1 MTKAAEIP
9 VYTSS
14 ISHRNV
20 NNSAEEY
27 STETDITYKESEILE
42 LWYPITY
49 KYTYEKANNKNVEF
63 NYCFKVITF
72 LFSMILHL
80 I

>member
-20 NNSAEEY
+20 NNSVDEY
-27 STETDITYKESEILE
+27 STQTDITYKESEILE
-42 LWYPITY
+42 FLYPPTN
-49 KYTYEKANNKNVEF
+49 KYTYEKAN
-63 NYCFKVITF
+63 I
-72 LFSMILHL
+72 
-80 I
+80 